1 MRDSLHTIRGVV
13 NWSNAASI
21 PCEDPLR
28 LILDNGNFNVNF
40 KVESWE
46 IFPTQPTSSQH
57 QAFDYDPL
65 VAVLATRENGAICAG
80 AVDHRIAG
88 PMVNDNR
95 QIAWYMMDGQRE
107 TIHIDPN
114 HIIVEDLWINAWT
127 IDKDSGIRSLPNQPV
142 GYIITLRQIRTPIFE
157 TIMALIKN
165 RAQDD
170 EPGIDA

>member
-1 MRDSLHTIRGVV
+1 MVHDGRPKG
-13 NWSNAASI
+13 
-21 PCEDPLR
+21 
-28 LILDNGNFNVNF
+28 DN
-40 KVESWE
+40 
-46 IFPTQPTSSQH
+46 PH
-57 QAFDYDPL
+57 
-65 VAVLATRENGAICAG
+65 
-80 AVDHRIAG
+80 
-88 PMVNDNR
+88 
-95 QIAWYMMDGQRE
+95 
-107 TIHIDPN
+107 DPN